1 MISGAG
7 IARGMLVT
15 LRHFF
20 EAIGGAISLPKSGRT
35 VVQPVNETGVFTVQY
50 PEERLQV
57 PERFRYFPF
66 LLYEPETG
74 AERCTSCGICAKV
87 CPPQCIWIVRDNDE
101 AGKPIPEPREF
112 YIDMSICMQCGLCA
126 EYCPFDAIKMDH
138 DYELASYERFDT
150 LIYDK
155 KRLMRP
161 IEYYANTHPTDFED
175 EETARRAKEE
185 ADRKRAE
192 ARAARAK
199 RAGKPAPRSR
209 ENE

>member
-1 MISGAG
+1 MMNGTG

-20 EAIGGAISLPKSGRT
+20 ESIGGVLARPKNDST
-35 VVQPVNETGVFTVQY
+35 VVQSVSEAGVFTVQY
-50 PEERLQV
+50 PEERLEV

-66 LLYEPETG
+66 LLYDPASG

-138 DYELASYERFDT
+138 DYELASHERHDT

-161 IEYYANTHPTDFED
+161 IEYYAETHPTDFES
-175 EETARRAKEE
+175 EEAVRRAKEE

-192 ARAARAK
+192 ARAAARAK
-199 RAGKPAPRSR
+199 PAATPVQESQD
-209 ENE
+209 